1 MGQMQLLYSCCGK
14 AVNDEINTLQVLYFT
29 RSVPVSNTKIKFSTI
44 PVSGSTFS
52 STMKLM
58 ENVSRFYSHCDLAL
72 GLPVFSR
79 PAAVANPC
87 PTIDFIGLPLE
98 PTAEGWP

>member
-1 MGQMQLLYSCCGK
+1 MKAIHSRYCLAQSESLLAILRYNPAIVLTDLYGITKQLK
-14 AVNDEINTLQVLYFT
+14 Q
-29 RSVPVSNTKIKFSTI
+29 
-44 PVSGSTFS
+44 
-52 STMKLM
+52 M

>member
-1 MGQMQLLYSCCGK
+1 
-14 AVNDEINTLQVLYFT
+14 
-29 RSVPVSNTKIKFSTI
+29 
-44 PVSGSTFS
+44 
-52 STMKLM
+52 M
-58 ENVSRFYSHCDLAL
+58 ENVSGFYSHCDLAL

-98 PTAEGWP
+98 PTAEGWPWWTCGCAGGDLPSGGKRTCPGGGIELVLD